1 MQGLFRKGQE
11 QFWAVRRLPPPPFN
25 SLRQLGLKGR
35 DAGRGSRTC
44 VGACEQANR
53 VARAL
58 SEVQPACGRAEFGVE
73 AGAVEDLS
81 FASLPPNAE
90 VGPKEWGILSESEG
104 E

>member
-1 MQGLFRKGQE
+1 M
-11 QFWAVRRLPPPPFN
+11 
-25 SLRQLGLKGR
+25 
-35 DAGRGSRTC
+35 
-44 VGACEQANR
+44 
-53 VARAL
+53 ARAL

-73 AGAVEDLS
+73 AGAVKDLS